1 MTWKPGIECSVYALP
16 QSTQPKEK
24 TMKGLVIKNTG
35 SWVTVRLEDSS
46 TVNCKMRGVLRLK
59 GLRCTNPVAV
69 GDIVQVEDKG
79 GDAPVVGAIEPR
91 KNYIIRRAS
100 NLSTECQIIAANLD
114 QAVLVATLTNP
125 ETSTTFIDRFLATA
139 EAYQVPAVLAFNKID
154 LLTTDALRLQQQELK
169 ALYESIGYPVIT
181 MSAATG
187 EGADEMRNLLA
198 DKISLLSGNSGVGK
212 SSIINLLVPDA
223 QVRVGD
229 VSHTHHKGMHTT
241 TFSELLDLPSGGAI
255 IDTPGVKAFGTIDF
269 ERAEVAHYFPE
280 IFKISADCRFNN
292 CTHTHEPGCAVL
304 QAVENGDIA
313 HSRFMSY
320 LSILDED
327 PNNKYRKPF

>member
-1 MTWKPGIECSVYALP
+1 MN
-16 QSTQPKEK
+16 
-24 TMKGLVIKNTG
+24 GLVIKNTG
-35 SWVTVRLEDSS
+35 SWVTVRLDDGN

-59 GLRCTNPVAV
+59 GMRCTNPVAV

-100 NLSTECQIIAANLD
+100 NLSKEFQIIAANLD
-114 QAVLVATLTNP
+114 QAVLVATIIHP

-139 EAYQVPAVLAFNKID
+139 EAYQVPAVLAFNKVD
-154 LLTTDALRLQQQELK
+154 LLITAEIHQYLAELK

-187 EGADEMRNLLA
+187 EGVQDLL
-198 DKISLLSGNSGVGK
+198 KMLSGKMSLLSGNSGVGK
-212 SSIINLLVPDA
+212 SSIINRLVPDA
-223 QVRVGD
+223 NVRVGD

-241 TFSELLDLPSGGAI
+241 TFSELLDLPDGGAI

-269 ERAEVAHYFPE
+269 ERAQVAHYFPE
-280 IFKISADCRFNN
+280 IFRISADCRFNN

-304 QAVENGDIA
+304 SAVEQGDIA
-313 HSRFMSY
+313 LSRYQSY

-327 PNNKYRKPF
+327 PNDKYRKPY

>member
-1 MTWKPGIECSVYALP
+1 M
-16 QSTQPKEK
+16 
-24 TMKGLVIKNTG
+24 
-35 SWVTVRLEDSS
+35 TVRLDDGN

-69 GDIVQVEDKG
+69 GDRVQVEDKG
-79 GDAPVVGAIEPR
+79 GDAPVVGDIEPR
-91 KNYIIRRAS
+91 RNYIIRRAS
-100 NLSTECQIIAANLD
+100 NLSKEFQIIAANLD

-139 EAYQVPAVLAFNKID
+139 EAYQVPAVLVFNKID
-154 LLTTDALRLQQQELK
+154 LLNTDEWRNKLEELK
-169 ALYESIGYPVIT
+169 ALYENIGYPVVA

-187 EGADEMRNLLA
+187 EGADALRAQLA
-198 DKISLLSGNSGVGK
+198 GKMSLLSGNSGVGK

-223 QVRVGD
+223 HVRVGD

-241 TFSELLDLPSGGAI
+241 TFSELLDLPDGGAI

-280 IFKISADCRFNN
+280 IFKISDDCRFNN

-304 QAVENGDIA
+304 EAVEQGTIA
-313 HSRFMSY
+313 PSRFTSY

>member
-1 MTWKPGIECSVYALP
+1 M
-16 QSTQPKEK
+16 
-24 TMKGLVIKNTG
+24 
-35 SWVTVRLEDSS
+35 TVRLDDGN

-69 GDIVQVEDKG
+69 GDRVQVEDKG
-79 GDAPVVGAIEPR
+79 GDAPVVGDIEPR
-91 KNYIIRRAS
+91 RNYIIRRSS
-100 NLSTECQIIAANLD
+100 NLSKEFQIIAANLD

-139 EAYQVPAVLAFNKID
+139 EAYQVPAVLVFNKID
-154 LLTTDALRLQQQELK
+154 LLNTEEWRNKLNELK
-169 ALYESIGYPVIT
+169 ALYESIGYPVVT

-187 EGADEMRNLLA
+187 EGADALRAQLVGKM
-198 DKISLLSGNSGVGK
+198 SLLSGNSGVGK

-223 QVRVGD
+223 HVRVGD

-241 TFSELLDLPSGGAI
+241 TFSELLDLPDDGAI

-280 IFKISADCRFNN
+280 IFKISDDCRFNN

-304 QAVENGDIA
+304 EAVEQGKIA
-313 HSRFMSY
+313 PSRFTSY

>member
-1 MTWKPGIECSVYALP
+1 MR
-16 QSTQPKEK
+16 
-24 TMKGLVIKNTG
+24 GLVIKNTG
-35 SWVTVRLEDSS
+35 SWVTVRLDNGS

-59 GLRCTNPVAV
+59 GMRCTNPVAV
-69 GDIVQVEDKG
+69 GDMVQVEDKG

-100 NLSTECQIIAANLD
+100 NLSKEFQIIAANLD

-139 EAYQVPAVLAFNKID
+139 EAYQVPAVLAFNKVD
-154 LLTTDALRLQQQELK
+154 LLVTDELRQQIQDLK
-169 ALYESIGYPVIT
+169 ALYESIGYPVVT

-187 EGADEMRNLLA
+187 EGIDSLRDLLA
-198 DKISLLSGNSGVGK
+198 GKMSLLSGNSGVGK
-212 SSIINLLVPDA
+212 SSIINRLVPEA
-223 QVRVGD
+223 HVRVGD
-229 VSHTHHKGMHTT
+229 VSSTHHKGMHTT
-241 TFSELLDLPSGGAI
+241 TFSELLDLPDGGAI

-280 IFKISADCRFNN
+280 IFKISNDCRFNN
-292 CTHTHEPGCAVL
+292 CTHTHEPGCAVRD
-304 QAVENGDIA
+304 AVEQGDIA
-313 HSRFMSY
+313 LSRYTSY

>member
-1 MTWKPGIECSVYALP
+1 
-16 QSTQPKEK
+16 
-24 TMKGLVIKNTG
+24 MKGLVIKNTG
-35 SWVTVRLEDSS
+35 SWVTVRLDDGN

-69 GDIVQVEDKG
+69 GDRVQVEDKG
-79 GDAPVVGAIEPR
+79 GDAPVVGEIEPR
-91 KNYIIRRAS
+91 RNYIIRRAS
-100 NLSTECQIIAANLD
+100 NLSKEFQIIAANLD

-139 EAYQVPAVLAFNKID
+139 EAYQVPAVLVFNKID
-154 LLTTDALRLQQQELK
+154 LLDTDEWHKRLDELK
-169 ALYESIGYPVIT
+169 ALYESIGYPVVT

-187 EGADEMRNLLA
+187 KGADALRAQLA
-198 DKISLLSGNSGVGK
+198 GKMSLLSGNSGVGK

-223 QVRVGD
+223 HVRVGD

-241 TFSELLDLPSGGAI
+241 TFSELLDLPDGGAI

-280 IFKISADCRFNN
+280 IFKISDDCRFNN

-304 QAVENGDIA
+304 VAVEQGLIA
-313 HSRFMSY
+313 PSRFTSY

>member
-1 MTWKPGIECSVYALP
+1 M
-16 QSTQPKEK
+16 
-24 TMKGLVIKNTG
+24 
-35 SWVTVRLEDSS
+35 TVRLDDGN

-69 GDIVQVEDKG
+69 GDRVQVEDKG
-79 GDAPVVGAIEPR
+79 GDAPVVGDIEPR
-91 KNYIIRRAS
+91 RNYIIRRSS
-100 NLSTECQIIAANLD
+100 NLSKEFQIIAANLD

-154 LLTTDALRLQQQELK
+154 LLDTEEWRNRLDELK
-169 ALYESIGYPVIT
+169 TLYESIGYPVVT

-187 EGADEMRNLLA
+187 EGADALRAQLA
-198 DKISLLSGNSGVGK
+198 GKMSLLSGNSGVGK

-223 QVRVGD
+223 HVRVGD

-241 TFSELLDLPSGGAI
+241 TFSELLDLPGGGAI

-280 IFKISADCRFNN
+280 IFRISDDCRFNN

-304 QAVENGDIA
+304 EAVEQGKIA
-313 HSRFMSY
+313 PSRFTSY
-320 LSILDED
+320 LSILEED

>member
-1 MTWKPGIECSVYALP
+1 MRDWGLETKN
-16 QSTQPKEK
+16 
-24 TMKGLVIKNTG
+24 MKGLVIKNTG
-35 SWVTVRLEDSS
+35 SWVTVRLEDGGGV
-46 TVNCKMRGVLRLK
+46 VNCKMRGVLRLK

-79 GDAPVVGAIEPR
+79 GDAPVVAAIEPR

-100 NLSTECQIIAANLD
+100 NLSKEFQIIAANLD
-114 QAVLVATLTNP
+114 QAVLVATIFNP

-139 EAYQVPAVLAFNKID
+139 EAYQVPAVLVFNKTD
-154 LLTTDALRLQQQELK
+154 LLITEESRQYLDELK
-169 ALYESIGYPVIT
+169 EMYENIGYRVIT
-181 MSAATG
+181 MSASTG
-187 EGADEMRNLLA
+187 ENADALRAMLA
-198 DKISLLSGNSGVGK
+198 GKMSLLSGNSGVGK

-223 QVRVGD
+223 HVRVGD

-241 TFSELLDLPSGGAI
+241 TFSEMLDLPGGGAI

-280 IFKISADCRFNN
+280 IFRISDNCRFNN

-304 QAVENGDIA
+304 QAVESGDIA
-313 HSRFMSY
+313 YSRFMSY

-327 PNNKYRKPF
+327 PDNKYRKPF

>member
-1 MTWKPGIECSVYALP
+1 
-16 QSTQPKEK
+16 
-24 TMKGLVIKNTG
+24 MKGLVIKNTG
-35 SWVTVRLEDSS
+35 SWVTVRLEDGS

-79 GDAPVVGAIEPR
+79 SDAPVVGAIEPR

-100 NLSTECQIIAANLD
+100 NLSKEFQIIASNLD

-139 EAYQVPAVLAFNKID
+139 EAYQVSAVLAFNKID

-181 MSAATG
+181 MSAVTG
-187 EGADEMRNLLA
+187 EGADELRAHLA

-304 QAVENGDIA
+304 EAVENGDIA

>member
-1 MTWKPGIECSVYALP
+1 
-16 QSTQPKEK
+16 
-24 TMKGLVIKNTG
+24 MKGLVIKNTG
-35 SWVTVRLEDSS
+35 SWVTVRLDDGSGI
-46 TVNCKMRGVLRLK
+46 VNCKMRGVLRLK
-59 GLRCTNPVAV
+59 GMRCTNPVAV

-91 KNYIIRRAS
+91 RNYIIRRAS
-100 NLSTECQIIAANLD
+100 NLSKEFQIIAANLD
-114 QAVLVATLTNP
+114 QAVLVVTLTNP
-125 ETSTTFIDRFLATA
+125 VTSTTFIDRFLATA

-154 LLTTDALRLQQQELK
+154 LLTTDKLRQQLDDLK
-169 ALYESIGYPVIT
+169 ALYQSIGYPVIA

-187 EGADEMRNLLA
+187 QGADELKAQLKGKM
-198 DKISLLSGNSGVGK
+198 SLLSGNSGVGK

-223 QVRVGD
+223 HVKVGD
-229 VSHTHHKGMHTT
+229 VSQTHHKGMHTT
-241 TFSELLDLPSGGAI
+241 TFSELLDLPDGGAI

-280 IFKISADCRFNN
+280 IFNISSGCRFNN

-304 QAVENGDIA
+304 DAVEQGEIA
-313 HSRFMSY
+313 RSRFVSY

>member
-1 MTWKPGIECSVYALP
+1 
-16 QSTQPKEK
+16 
-24 TMKGLVIKNTG
+24 MKGLVIKNTG
-35 SWVTVRLEDSS
+35 SWVTVRLDDGN

-100 NLSTECQIIAANLD
+100 NLSKEFQIIAANLD
-114 QAVLVATLTNP
+114 QAVLVATLINP

-139 EAYQVPAVLAFNKID
+139 EAYQVPAVLAFNKVD
-154 LLTTDALRLQQQELK
+154 LLTTDELRQQVNDLK
-169 ALYESIGYPVIT
+169 AMYEHIGYPVIT

-187 EGADEMRNLLA
+187 EGTDQLRALLQG
-198 DKISLLSGNSGVGK
+198 KMSLLSGNSGVGK

-223 QVRVGD
+223 HVKVGD

-241 TFSELLDLPSGGAI
+241 TFSELLDLPCGGAI

-269 ERAEVAHYFPE
+269 ERAQVAHYFPE
-280 IFKISADCRFNN
+280 IFRISDDCRFNN
-292 CTHTHEPGCAVL
+292 CTHTHEPGCAVRD
-304 QAVENGDIA
+304 AVEQGHISM
-313 HSRFMSY
+313 SRYTSY

>member
-1 MTWKPGIECSVYALP
+1 
-16 QSTQPKEK
+16 
-24 TMKGLVIKNTG
+24 MKGLVIKNTG
-35 SWVTVRLEDSS
+35 SWVTVRLDDGN

-69 GDIVQVEDKG
+69 GDRVQVEDKG
-79 GDAPVVGAIEPR
+79 GDAPVVSDIEPR
-91 KNYIIRRAS
+91 RNYIIRRAS
-100 NLSTECQIIAANLD
+100 NLSKEFQIIAANLD

-139 EAYQVPAVLAFNKID
+139 EAYQVPAALAFNKID
-154 LLTTDALRLQQQELK
+154 LLDTEEWRNRLEELK
-169 ALYESIGYPVIT
+169 ALYESIGYPVVT

-187 EGADEMRNLLA
+187 EGADALRAQLA
-198 DKISLLSGNSGVGK
+198 GKMSLLSGNSGVGK

-223 QVRVGD
+223 HVRVGD

-241 TFSELLDLPSGGAI
+241 TFSELLDLPGGGAI

-280 IFKISADCRFNN
+280 IFRISDDCRFNN

-304 QAVENGDIA
+304 AAVERGDIA
-313 HSRFMSY
+313 YSRFVSY

>member
-1 MTWKPGIECSVYALP
+1 
-16 QSTQPKEK
+16 
-24 TMKGLVIKNTG
+24 MKGLVIKNTG
-35 SWVTVRLEDSS
+35 SWVTVRLDDGS

-59 GLRCTNPVAV
+59 GMRCTNPVAV
-69 GDIVQVEDKG
+69 GDMVQLEEKG
-79 GDAPVVGAIEPR
+79 GDAPMVSEIEPR

-100 NLSTECQIIAANLD
+100 NLSKEFQIIAANLD
-114 QAVLVATLTNP
+114 QAVLVATIVHP

-139 EAYQVPAVLAFNKID
+139 EAYQVPAVLVFNKVD
-154 LLTTDALRLQQQELK
+154 LLITEESRQYLEEMK

-181 MSAATG
+181 MSAL
-187 EGADEMRNLLA
+187 EGSGTDRLREILSGKM
-198 DKISLLSGNSGVGK
+198 SLLSGNSGVGK

-223 QVRVGD
+223 HAKVGD

-241 TFSELLDLPSGGAI
+241 TFSELLDLPGGGAI

-269 ERAEVAHYFPE
+269 EKAQVAHYFPE
-280 IFKISADCRFNN
+280 IFRISDDCRFNN

-304 QAVENGDIA
+304 DAVERGDIA
-313 HSRFMSY
+313 PSRFASY
-320 LSILDED
+320 LSIIDED

>member
-1 MTWKPGIECSVYALP
+1 
-16 QSTQPKEK
+16 
-24 TMKGLVIKNTG
+24 MKGLVIKNTG
-35 SWVTVRLEDSS
+35 SWVTVRLEDGS

-100 NLSTECQIIAANLD
+100 NLSKEFQIIASNLD

-187 EGADEMRNLLA
+187 EGADELRALLA

-304 QAVENGDIA
+304 EAVENGDIA

>member
-1 MTWKPGIECSVYALP
+1 
-16 QSTQPKEK
+16 
-24 TMKGLVIKNTG
+24 MKGLVIKNTG
-35 SWVTVRLEDSS
+35 SWVTVRLDNGE

-69 GDIVQVEDKG
+69 GDRVQVEDKG
-79 GDAPVVGAIEPR
+79 GDAPVVGDIEPR
-91 KNYIIRRAS
+91 RNYIIRRAS
-100 NLSTECQIIAANLD
+100 NLSKEFQIIAANLE

-139 EAYQVPAVLAFNKID
+139 EAYQVPAVLVFNKID
-154 LLTTDALRLQQQELK
+154 LLDTEEWRNRLAGL
-169 ALYESIGYPVIT
+169 LYENIGYPVVT

-187 EGADEMRNLLA
+187 EGADALRAQLA
-198 DKISLLSGNSGVGK
+198 GKMSLLSGNSGVGK
-212 SSIINLLVPDA
+212 SSIINLLVPNA
-223 QVRVGD
+223 HVKVGD

-241 TFSELLDLPSGGAI
+241 TFSELLDLPGGGAI

-280 IFKISADCRFNN
+280 IFRISDDCRFNN

-304 QAVENGDIA
+304 EAVEQGLIA
-313 HSRFMSY
+313 QSRFTSY
-320 LSILDED
+320 LSILEED

>member
-1 MTWKPGIECSVYALP
+1 
-16 QSTQPKEK
+16 
-24 TMKGLVIKNTG
+24 MKGLVIKNTG
-35 SWVTVRLEDSS
+35 SWVTVRLDDGN

-69 GDIVQVEDKG
+69 GDRVQVEDKG
-79 GDAPVVGAIEPR
+79 GDAPVVGDIEPR
-91 KNYIIRRAS
+91 RNYIIRRSS
-100 NLSTECQIIAANLD
+100 NLSKEFQIIAANLD

-154 LLTTDALRLQQQELK
+154 LLDTDEWRSRLDELRTM
-169 ALYESIGYPVIT
+169 YESIGYPVIT

-187 EGADEMRNLLA
+187 EGADALRAQLA
-198 DKISLLSGNSGVGK
+198 GKMSLLSGNSGVGK

-223 QVRVGD
+223 HVRVGD

-241 TFSELLDLPSGGAI
+241 TFSELLDLPGGGAI

-280 IFKISADCRFNN
+280 IFRISDDCRFNN

-304 QAVENGDIA
+304 EAVEQGKIA
-313 HSRFMSY
+313 PSRFTSY
-320 LSILDED
+320 LSILEED

>member
-1 MTWKPGIECSVYALP
+1 M
-16 QSTQPKEK
+16 
-24 TMKGLVIKNTG
+24 
-35 SWVTVRLEDSS
+35 TVRLDDGN

-69 GDIVQVEDKG
+69 GDRVQVEDKG
-79 GDAPVVGAIEPR
+79 GDAPVVGDIEPR
-91 KNYIIRRAS
+91 RNYIIRRSS
-100 NLSTECQIIAANLD
+100 NLSKEFQIIAANLD

-154 LLTTDALRLQQQELK
+154 LLDTDEWRSRLDELRT
-169 ALYESIGYPVIT
+169 LYESIGYPVIT

-187 EGADEMRNLLA
+187 EGADALRAQLA
-198 DKISLLSGNSGVGK
+198 GKMSLLSGNSGVGK
-212 SSIINLLVPDA
+212 SSIINLLLPDA
-223 QVRVGD
+223 HVRVGD

-241 TFSELLDLPSGGAI
+241 TFSELLDLPGGGAI

-280 IFKISADCRFNN
+280 IFRISDNCRFNN

-304 QAVENGDIA
+304 EAVEQGKIA
-313 HSRFMSY
+313 PSRFTSY
-320 LSILDED
+320 LSILEED

>member
-1 MTWKPGIECSVYALP
+1 
-16 QSTQPKEK
+16 
-24 TMKGLVIKNTG
+24 MKGLVIKNTG
-35 SWVTVRLEDSS
+35 SWVTVRLDDGN

-100 NLSTECQIIAANLD
+100 NLSKEFQIIAANLD
-114 QAVLVATLTNP
+114 QAVLVATIINP
-125 ETSTTFIDRFLATA
+125 ETSTTFIDRFLASA
-139 EAYQVPAVLAFNKID
+139 EAYQVPAVLAFNKVD
-154 LLTTDALRLQQQELK
+154 LLTTDELRQQVEEFK
-169 ALYESIGYPVIT
+169 TMYEHIGYPVIT

-187 EGADEMRNLLA
+187 EGTDQLRALLQG
-198 DKISLLSGNSGVGK
+198 KMSLLSGNSGVGK

-223 QVRVGD
+223 HVKVGD

-241 TFSELLDLPSGGAI
+241 TFSELLDLPGGGAI

-269 ERAEVAHYFPE
+269 ERAQVAHYFPE
-280 IFKISADCRFNN
+280 IFRISDDCRFNN
-292 CTHTHEPGCAVL
+292 CTHTHEPGCAVRD
-304 QAVENGDIA
+304 AVEQGHISM
-313 HSRFMSY
+313 SRYTSY

>member
-1 MTWKPGIECSVYALP
+1 
-16 QSTQPKEK
+16 
-24 TMKGLVIKNTG
+24 MKGLVIKNTG
-35 SWVTVRLEDSS
+35 SWVTVRLDDGN

-69 GDIVQVEDKG
+69 GDMVQVEDKG

-100 NLSTECQIIAANLD
+100 NLSKEFQIIAANLD
-114 QAVLVATLTNP
+114 QAVLVATLINP

-139 EAYQVPAVLAFNKID
+139 EAYQVPAVLAFNKVD
-154 LLTTDALRLQQQELK
+154 LLTTDELRQQVEDLK
-169 ALYESIGYPVIT
+169 TMYEHIGYPVIT

-187 EGADEMRNLLA
+187 EGTDQLRALLQG
-198 DKISLLSGNSGVGK
+198 KMSLLSGNSGVGK

-223 QVRVGD
+223 HVKVGD

-241 TFSELLDLPSGGAI
+241 TFSELLDLPGGGAI

-269 ERAEVAHYFPE
+269 ERAQVAHYFPE
-280 IFKISADCRFNN
+280 IFRISDDCRFNN
-292 CTHTHEPGCAVL
+292 CTHTHEPGCAVRD
-304 QAVENGDIA
+304 AVEQGQISM
-313 HSRFMSY
+313 SRYTSY

>member
-1 MTWKPGIECSVYALP
+1 
-16 QSTQPKEK
+16 
-24 TMKGLVIKNTG
+24 MKGLVIKNTG
-35 SWVTVRLEDSS
+35 SWVTVRLEDGS

-100 NLSTECQIIAANLD
+100 NLSKEFQIIASNLD

-187 EGADEMRNLLA
+187 EGADEFRALLA

-304 QAVENGDIA
+304 EAVENGDIA

>member
-1 MTWKPGIECSVYALP
+1 
-16 QSTQPKEK
+16 
-24 TMKGLVIKNTG
+24 
-35 SWVTVRLEDSS
+35 VRLEDGS

-100 NLSTECQIIAANLD
+100 NLSKEFQIIASNLD

-139 EAYQVPAVLAFNKID
+139 KAYQVPAVLAFNKID

-187 EGADEMRNLLA
+187 EGADELRALLA

-304 QAVENGDIA
+304 EAVENGDIA

>member
-1 MTWKPGIECSVYALP
+1 
-16 QSTQPKEK
+16 
-24 TMKGLVIKNTG
+24 MKGLVIKNTG
-35 SWVTVRLEDSS
+35 SWVTVRLDDGNA
-46 TVNCKMRGVLRLK
+46 VNCKMRGVLRLK

-100 NLSTECQIIAANLD
+100 NLSKEFQIIAANLD
-114 QAVLVATLTNP
+114 QAVLVATLINP

-139 EAYQVPAVLAFNKID
+139 EAYQVPAVLAFNKVD
-154 LLTTDALRLQQQELK
+154 LLTTDELRQQVEDLK
-169 ALYESIGYPVIT
+169 TMYEHIGYPVIT

-187 EGADEMRNLLA
+187 EGTDQLRTLLQG
-198 DKISLLSGNSGVGK
+198 KMSLLSGNSGVGK

-223 QVRVGD
+223 HVKVGD

-241 TFSELLDLPSGGAI
+241 TFSELLDLPGGGAI

-269 ERAEVAHYFPE
+269 ERAQVAHYFPE
-280 IFKISADCRFNN
+280 IFRTSDDCRFNN
-292 CTHTHEPGCAVL
+292 CTHTHEPGCAVRD
-304 QAVENGDIA
+304 AVEQGHISM
-313 HSRFMSY
+313 SRYTSY

>member
-1 MTWKPGIECSVYALP
+1 
-16 QSTQPKEK
+16 
-24 TMKGLVIKNTG
+24 MKGLVIKNTG
-35 SWVTVRLEDSS
+35 SWVTVRLDDGN

-69 GDIVQVEDKG
+69 GDRVQVEDKG
-79 GDAPVVGAIEPR
+79 GDAPVVGDIEPR
-91 KNYIIRRAS
+91 RNYIIRRSS
-100 NLSTECQIIAANLD
+100 NLSKEFQIIAANLD

-154 LLTTDALRLQQQELK
+154 LLDTDEWRSRLDELRT
-169 ALYESIGYPVIT
+169 LYESIGYPVIT

-187 EGADEMRNLLA
+187 EGADALRAQLA
-198 DKISLLSGNSGVGK
+198 GKMSLLSGNSGVGK

-223 QVRVGD
+223 HVRVGD

-241 TFSELLDLPSGGAI
+241 TFSELLDLPGGGAI

-280 IFKISADCRFNN
+280 IFKISDDCRFNN

-304 QAVENGDIA
+304 EAVEQGKIA
-313 HSRFMSY
+313 PSRFTSY
-320 LSILDED
+320 LSILEED

>member
-1 MTWKPGIECSVYALP
+1 
-16 QSTQPKEK
+16 
-24 TMKGLVIKNTG
+24 MKGLVIKNTG
-35 SWVTVRLEDSS
+35 SWVTVRLDDGN

-69 GDIVQVEDKG
+69 GDRVQVEDKG
-79 GDAPVVGAIEPR
+79 GDAPVVGDIEPR
-91 KNYIIRRAS
+91 RNYIIRRSS
-100 NLSTECQIIAANLD
+100 NLSKEFQIIAANLD

-154 LLTTDALRLQQQELK
+154 LLDTDEWRSRLDELK
-169 ALYESIGYPVIT
+169 TLYESIGYPVIT

-187 EGADEMRNLLA
+187 EGADALRAQLA
-198 DKISLLSGNSGVGK
+198 GKMSLLSGNSGVGK

-223 QVRVGD
+223 HVRVGD

-241 TFSELLDLPSGGAI
+241 TFSELLDLPGGGAI

-280 IFKISADCRFNN
+280 IFRISDDCRFNN

-304 QAVENGDIA
+304 EAVEQGNIA
-313 HSRFMSY
+313 PSRFTSY
-320 LSILDED
+320 LSILEED

>member
-1 MTWKPGIECSVYALP
+1 M
-16 QSTQPKEK
+16 
-24 TMKGLVIKNTG
+24 
-35 SWVTVRLEDSS
+35 TVRLDDGNI
-46 TVNCKMRGVLRLK
+46 VNCKMRGVLRLK

-69 GDIVQVEDKG
+69 GDRVQVEDKG
-79 GDAPVVGAIEPR
+79 GDAPVVGDIEPR
-91 KNYIIRRAS
+91 RNYIIRRAS
-100 NLSTECQIIAANLD
+100 NLSKEFQIIAANLD

-139 EAYQVPAVLAFNKID
+139 EAYQVPAVLVFNKID
-154 LLTTDALRLQQQELK
+154 LLDTEEWRNKLEELK
-169 ALYESIGYPVIT
+169 ALYESIGYPVVA

-187 EGADEMRNLLA
+187 EGADALRAQLA
-198 DKISLLSGNSGVGK
+198 GKMSLLSGNSGVGK

-223 QVRVGD
+223 HVRVGD

-241 TFSELLDLPSGGAI
+241 TFSELLDLPDGGAI

-280 IFKISADCRFNN
+280 IFKISDDCRFNN

-304 QAVENGDIA
+304 EAVEQGKIA
-313 HSRFMSY
+313 PSRFTSY

>member
-1 MTWKPGIECSVYALP
+1 
-16 QSTQPKEK
+16 
-24 TMKGLVIKNTG
+24 MKGLVIKNTG
-35 SWVTVRLEDSS
+35 SWVTVRLEDGS

-79 GDAPVVGAIEPR
+79 SDAPVVGAIEPR

-100 NLSTECQIIAANLD
+100 NLSKEFQIIASNLD

-181 MSAATG
+181 MSAVTG
-187 EGADEMRNLLA
+187 EGADELRAHLA

-304 QAVENGDIA
+304 EAVENGDIA

>member
-1 MTWKPGIECSVYALP
+1 
-16 QSTQPKEK
+16 
-24 TMKGLVIKNTG
+24 MKGLVIKNTG
-35 SWVTVRLEDSS
+35 SWVTVRLDDGN

-69 GDIVQVEDKG
+69 GDRVQVEDKG
-79 GDAPVVGAIEPR
+79 GDAPVVGEIEPR
-91 KNYIIRRAS
+91 RNYIIRRAS
-100 NLSTECQIIAANLD
+100 NLSKEFQIIAANLD

-139 EAYQVPAVLAFNKID
+139 EAYQVPAVLVFNKID
-154 LLTTDALRLQQQELK
+154 LLDTDEWHQRLDELK
-169 ALYESIGYPVIT
+169 ALYESIGYPVVT

-187 EGADEMRNLLA
+187 EGADALRAQLVGKM
-198 DKISLLSGNSGVGK
+198 SLLSGNSGVGK

-223 QVRVGD
+223 HVRVGD

-241 TFSELLDLPSGGAI
+241 TFSELLDLPDGGAI

-280 IFKISADCRFNN
+280 IFKISDDCRFNN

-304 QAVENGDIA
+304 AAVEQGLIA
-313 HSRFMSY
+313 PSRFTSY

>member
-1 MTWKPGIECSVYALP
+1 VTPVTAQNIKIL
-16 QSTQPKEK
+16 
-24 TMKGLVIKNTG
+24 KGLVIKNTG
-35 SWVTVRLEDSS
+35 SWVTVRLENGS

-100 NLSTECQIIAANLD
+100 NLSKEFQIIAANLD
-114 QAVLVATLTNP
+114 QAVLVATLINP

-139 EAYQVPAVLAFNKID
+139 EAYQVPAVLAFNKVD
-154 LLTTDALRLQQQELK
+154 LLTTGDLRQQLEDLK
-169 ALYESIGYPVIT
+169 ALYERIGYPVIT
-181 MSAATG
+181 MSATTG
-187 EGADEMRNLLA
+187 EGADSLRDILSGKM
-198 DKISLLSGNSGVGK
+198 SLLSGNSGVGK
-212 SSIINLLVPDA
+212 SSIINLLVPEA
-223 QVRVGD
+223 HVKVGD

-241 TFSELLDLPSGGAI
+241 TFSELLDLPGGGAI

-280 IFKISADCRFNN
+280 IFRISGDCRFNN

-304 QAVENGDIA
+304 AAVERGDISR
-313 HSRFMSY
+313 SRFVSY

>member
-1 MTWKPGIECSVYALP
+1 
-16 QSTQPKEK
+16 
-24 TMKGLVIKNTG
+24 MKGLVIKNTG
-35 SWVTVRLEDSS
+35 SWVTVRLEDGGG
-46 TVNCKMRGVLRLK
+46 VVDCKMRGVLRLK

-91 KNYIIRRAS
+91 RNYIIRRAS
-100 NLSTECQIIAANLD
+100 NLSKEFQIIAANLD
-114 QAVLVATLTNP
+114 QAVLVATLFNP

-139 EAYQVPAVLAFNKID
+139 EAYQVPAVITFNKVD
-154 LLTTDALRLQQQELK
+154 LLSTDESRQYLDELK
-169 ALYESIGYPVIT
+169 TMYESIGYPVIT
-181 MSAATG
+181 MSATTG
-187 EGADEMRNLLA
+187 EGADALREQLSGKM
-198 DKISLLSGNSGVGK
+198 SLLSGNSGVGK

-223 QVRVGD
+223 HVRVGD
-229 VSHTHHKGMHTT
+229 VSQTHHKGMHTT
-241 TFSELLDLPSGGAI
+241 TFSELLDLPGGGAI

-280 IFKISADCRFNN
+280 IFNISKDCRFNN

-304 QAVENGDIA
+304 EAVERGDIA
-313 HSRFMSY
+313 YSRFVSY